1 MNIYEGMGIFS
12 RFRKRGD
19 VIDFTELQRRG
30 ILKIPKTAP
39 DYVEIGKPRSPALQE
54 QGSPFGFFG
63 AIASSTPQETETK
76 PYNNSSG
83 SLNNTLESRKERLRR
98 RFIDMQ
104 DKLERA
110 SSEIYD
116 LKHRLELIE
125 KKLDRI
131 ERKEGIKTY

>member
-1 MNIYEGMGIFS
+1 MGIFS

-30 ILKIPKTAP
+30 LLKVPKIAP
-39 DYVEIGKPRSPALQE
+39 DYIEIKKPSSSTSQE

-63 AIASSTPQETETK
+63 AIASSTPQETETSH
-76 PYNNSSG
+76 YNNSSD
-83 SLNNTLESRKERLRR
+83 SNKSSYLDNTLESRKERLRR
-98 RFIDMQ
+98 RFTDMQ

-131 ERKEGIKTY
+131 ERRDGIKTY